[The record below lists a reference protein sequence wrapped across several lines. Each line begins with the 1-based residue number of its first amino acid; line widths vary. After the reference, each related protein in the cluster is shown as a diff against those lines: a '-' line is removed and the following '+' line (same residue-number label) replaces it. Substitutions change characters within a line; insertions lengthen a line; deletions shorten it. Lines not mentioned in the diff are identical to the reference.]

1 MYECERE
8 KIQMLDRRVEQPARQ
23 RVRGVQVQR
32 LPGSAFSLV
41 QMLSGRVNY
50 RGTLPPSGASL
61 RYKIAPSGI
70 SKFGG
75 VILAF
80 T

>member
-1 MYECERE
+1 MYEGRGR
-8 KIQMLDRRVEQPARQ
+8 IQVLDRRVEQPAHQ

-41 QMLSGRVNY
+41 QTLSGTVNY

-61 RYKIAPSGI
+61 LDKIAPSGV

-75 VILAF
+75 MVLVLM
-80 T
+80 